1 MFLLNVLQHDA
12 ENDENLANHDNDL
25 ASENQSESD
34 KEQTVLKPISFSKL
48 VASYLKVLTDI

>member
-25 ASENQSESD
+25 VSENQSESD

>member
-1 MFLLNVLQHDA
+1 MFFLNVLQHDA

-25 ASENQSESD
+25 VSENQSESD

>member
-25 ASENQSESD
+25 VSENQSECD

>member
-12 ENDENLANHDNDL
+12 ENDENLANHDYDL
-25 ASENQSESD
+25 VSENQSEID